1 MSEAEVEYLVKV
13 YLAGLVANRISDTS
27 NGTSKDINVYE
38 KNSF

>member
-13 YLAGLVANRISDTS
+13 YLAGLVADRISDS
-27 NGTSKDINVYE
+27 LNGTSKEINICE